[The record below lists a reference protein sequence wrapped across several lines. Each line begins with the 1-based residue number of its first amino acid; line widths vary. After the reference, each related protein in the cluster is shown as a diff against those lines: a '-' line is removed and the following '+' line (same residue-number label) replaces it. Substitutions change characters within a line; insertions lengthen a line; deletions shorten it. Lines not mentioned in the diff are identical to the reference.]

1 MNFEIVVQSEA
12 TIEMQKAFEWY
23 EDKQPG
29 KGYEMIEEIEE
40 SYERLSKHPY
50 NYSATNKKYRKI
62 GIKRFPYL
70 IVFEIEEAK
79 VIIVAYRHIRQEPR
93 H

>member
-1 MNFEIVVQSEA
+1 MIFEIVVQSEA
-12 TIEMQKAFEWY
+12 ILEMQKAFEWY
-23 EDKQPG
+23 ESKAGG
-29 KGYEMIEEIEE
+29 KGHEMIEEIEE
-40 SYERLSKHPY
+40 SYKRLSKHPY

-79 VIIVAYRHIRQEPR
+79 VIVVAYRHIRQEKR
-93 H
+93 D